1 MTKKFFIY
9 IFIME
14 CNDMKELENLI
25 NDTETIAKKVKNQLD
40 SASSTL
46 QIIQQRE
53 EYLDEIAKSNLNI
66 LKWMLVK

>member
-46 QIIQQRE
+46 KIIQQRE
-53 EYLDEIAKSNLNI
+53 EYLDEIAKI
-66 LKWMLVK
+66 

>member
-53 EYLDEIAKSNLNI
+53 EYLYEIAKI
-66 LKWMLVK
+66 

>member
-14 CNDMKELENLI
+14 CNDVKELENLI

-53 EYLDEIAKSNLNI
+53 EYLDEIAKI
-66 LKWMLVK
+66 

>member
-25 NDTETIAKKVKNQLD
+25 NDTETIAK
-40 SASSTL
+40 
-46 QIIQQRE
+46 I
-53 EYLDEIAKSNLNI
+53 
-66 LKWMLVK
+66 

>member
-46 QIIQQRE
+46 QIVQQRE
-53 EYLDEIAKSNLNI
+53 EYLDEIAKI
-66 LKWMLVK
+66 

>member
-53 EYLDEIAKSNLNI
+53 EYLDEIAKI
-66 LKWMLVK
+66 

>member
-1 MTKKFFIY
+1 
-9 IFIME
+9 
-14 CNDMKELENLI
+14 MKELENLV

-53 EYLDEIAKSNLNI
+53 EYLDEIAKI
-66 LKWMLVK
+66 

>member
-40 SASSTL
+40 SVSSTL

-53 EYLDEIAKSNLNI
+53 EYLDEIAKI
-66 LKWMLVK
+66 

>member
-1 MTKKFFIY
+1 MTKKLFIY

-53 EYLDEIAKSNLNI
+53 EYLDEIAKI
-66 LKWMLVK
+66 

>member
-9 IFIME
+9 IFIMQ

-53 EYLDEIAKSNLNI
+53 EYLDEIAKI
-66 LKWMLVK
+66 

>member
-46 QIIQQRE
+46 QIIQQCE
-53 EYLDEIAKSNLNI
+53 EYLDEIAKI
-66 LKWMLVK
+66 

>member
-14 CNDMKELENLI
+14 CN
-25 NDTETIAKKVKNQLD
+25 VKNQLD

-53 EYLDEIAKSNLNI
+53 EYLDEIAKI
-66 LKWMLVK
+66 

>member
-40 SASSTL
+40 SESSTL

-53 EYLDEIAKSNLNI
+53 EYLDEIAKI
-66 LKWMLVK
+66 

>member
-40 SASSTL
+40 SASSIL

-53 EYLDEIAKSNLNI
+53 EYLDEIAKI
-66 LKWMLVK
+66 

>member
-25 NDTETIAKKVKNQLD
+25 NDTETIAKKVKNQID

-53 EYLDEIAKSNLNI
+53 EYLDEIAKI
-66 LKWMLVK
+66 

>member
-9 IFIME
+9 IFIIE

-53 EYLDEIAKSNLNI
+53 EYLDEIAKI
-66 LKWMLVK
+66 

>member
-53 EYLDEIAKSNLNI
+53 EYLDEIAEI
-66 LKWMLVK
+66 

>member
-1 MTKKFFIY
+1 
-9 IFIME
+9 ME

-25 NDTETIAKKVKNQLD
+25 NDKETIAKKVKNQLD

-53 EYLDEIAKSNLNI
+53 EYLDEIAKI
-66 LKWMLVK
+66 

>member
-1 MTKKFFIY
+1 MIKKFFIY

-53 EYLDEIAKSNLNI
+53 EYLDEIAKI
-66 LKWMLVK
+66 

>member
-53 EYLDEIAKSNLNI
+53 EYLDEISKI
-66 LKWMLVK
+66 